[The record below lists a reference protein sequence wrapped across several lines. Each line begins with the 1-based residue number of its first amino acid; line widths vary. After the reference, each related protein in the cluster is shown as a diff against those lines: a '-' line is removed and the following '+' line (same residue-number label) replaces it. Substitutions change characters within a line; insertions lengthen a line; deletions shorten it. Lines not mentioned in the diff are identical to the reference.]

1 MNVDDWIRDL
11 EAIEKSALE
20 RLALARELAAIDDV
34 RVWALG
40 RKAGQVTA
48 LLKTLRD
55 VPPEERPRAGEAANR
70 VKEAIEQA
78 LDARTAAVEA
88 ASRPELQPLDVTL
101 PGRRS
106 PLGRLHPL
114 TQVARDIES
123 IFVALGFRVA
133 TGPEIEDE
141 RHNFEA
147 LNTPADHPARDM
159 QDTFYLGGPFLLRT
173 QTSPVQIRLM
183 ESGPPPIRAIMPGR
197 VFRRDSD
204 ATHSPMFHQVE
215 GLAVDRQVSMA
226 DLKGVLMAFLRAFF
240 GDQTRARFR
249 PSFFPFTEPSAEVD
263 IGCVLCAGKGCRVC
277 KGSGWLEVL
286 GCGMVDPEVFR
297 AVGYD
302 PEDVTGY
309 AFGMGIERLTM
320 LRYAIDDMR
329 LLFENDH
336 RFLEQF

>member
-1 MNVDDWIRDL
+1 MKVEEWIAELADVEREL
-11 EAIEKSALE
+11 SV
-20 RLALARELAAIDDV
+20 RLANAQDVSQVEDV

-40 RKAGQVTA
+40 RKAGRVTS
-48 LLKTLRD
+48 LMRRLRD
-55 VPPEERPRAGEAANR
+55 LAPEDRPRAGDAVNSAKVR
-70 VKEAIEQA
+70 IERA
-78 LDARTAAVEA
+78 LDGPIVGSGNR
-88 ASRPELQPLDVTL
+88 QPTLPAIDVTL
-101 PGRRS
+101 PGRRPPRGS
-106 PLGRLHPL
+106 LHPL
-114 TQVARDIES
+114 TQVRRRIEE
-123 IFVALGFRVA
+123 IFVGLGFRIEQ
-133 TGPEIEDE
+133 GPEIEDE
-141 RHNFEA
+141 HHNFEA

-159 QDTFYLGGPFLLRT
+159 QDTFYLSGHFLLRT

-183 ESGPPPIRAIMPGR
+183 ETSRPPIRAIMPGR

-215 GLAVDRQVSMA
+215 GLLVDSGVTMA
-226 DLKGVLMAFLRAFF
+226 HLKGALMSFLTAFF
-240 GDQTRARFR
+240 GEGTRARFR

-263 IGCVLCAGKGCRVC
+263 IACVLCMGAGCRVC

-302 PEDVTGY
+302 PESVTGY

>member
-1 MNVDDWIRDL
+1 MNVDEWIATL
-11 EAIEKSALE
+11 EAIERE
-20 RLALARELAAIDDV
+20 ALARLSNASGAAEVEDV

-40 RKAGQVTA
+40 RKAGRVTSSMKA
-48 LLKTLRD
+48 LRELD
-55 VPPEERPRAGEAANR
+55 PADRPRAGDAVNRTKARIEEALSA
-70 VKEAIEQA
+70 A
-78 LDARTAAVEA
+78 LAVGNLR
-88 ASRPELQPLDVTL
+88 RPRLPPIDVTL
-101 PGRRS
+101 PGRRPPTGS
-106 PLGRLHPL
+106 LHPL
-114 TQVARDIES
+114 TQVRRRIEEIFAR
-123 IFVALGFRVA
+123 LGFQIEH
-133 TGPEIEDE
+133 GPEIEDE
-141 RHNFEA
+141 HHNFEA
-147 LNTPADHPARDM
+147 LNTPPDHPARDM

-183 ESGPPPIRAIMPGR
+183 EANPPPIRAIMPGR

-215 GLAVDRQVSMA
+215 GLFVDRGVTMGH
-226 DLKGVLMAFLRAFF
+226 LKGILTSFLGEFF
-240 GDQTRARFR
+240 GAGTRARFR

-263 IGCVLCAGKGCRVC
+263 IGCVLCAGAGCRVC

-286 GCGMVDPEVFR
+286 GCGMVDPAVFQ

-302 PEDVTGY
+302 PELVTGY

-336 RFLEQF
+336 RFLAQF

>member
-1 MNVDDWIRDL
+1 MNVDEWI
-11 EAIEKSALE
+11 AALE
-20 RLALARELAAIDDV
+20 QVETEALARLATATAAAQVEDV

-40 RKAGQVTA
+40 RKAGRITS
-48 LLKTLRD
+48 LMKGLRD
-55 VPPEERPRAGEAANR
+55 LEPGERPRAGDAVNRTKARIDEALSLALAAEPAR
-70 VKEAIEQA
+70 RPTPPAI
-78 LDARTAAVEA
+78 
-88 ASRPELQPLDVTL
+88 DVTL
-101 PGRRS
+101 PGRRHPTGS
-106 PLGRLHPL
+106 LHPL
-114 TQVARDIES
+114 TQVRRRIEDI
-123 IFVALGFRVA
+123 FAGLGFRIEH
-133 TGPEIEDE
+133 GPEIEDE
-141 RHNFEA
+141 HHNFEA

-159 QDTFYLGGPFLLRT
+159 QDTFYLGGSFLLRT

-183 ESGPPPIRAIMPGR
+183 EANPPPIRAIMPGR

-215 GLAVDRQVSMA
+215 GLFVDRGVTMGH
-226 DLKGVLMAFLRAFF
+226 LKGVLMSFLTAFF
-240 GDQTRARFR
+240 GAGTRARFR

-263 IGCVLCAGKGCRVC
+263 IGCVLCAGSGCRVC

-286 GCGMVDPEVFR
+286 GCGMVDPAVFH

-302 PEDVTGY
+302 PEVVTGY

-336 RFLEQF
+336 RFLAQF

>member
-1 MNVDDWIRDL
+1 MNVEEWITLL
-11 EAIEKSALE
+11 EDVDKEAHS
-20 RLALARELAAIDDV
+20 RLAAVGDVGQVEDV

-40 RKAGQVTA
+40 RKAGRITVLMKA
-48 LLKTLRD
+48 LREIA
-55 VPPEERPRAGEAANR
+55 PEDRPRAGDAVNRIKARIEDALGEALAR
-70 VKEAIEQA
+70 RGEKRRSLPAI
-78 LDARTAAVEA
+78 
-88 ASRPELQPLDVTL
+88 DVTL
-101 PGRRS
+101 PGRRPPVGS
-106 PLGRLHPL
+106 LHPL
-114 TQVARDIES
+114 TQVRRRIEE
-123 IFVALGFRVA
+123 IFAALGFQIEQ
-133 TGPEIEDE
+133 GPEIEDE
-141 RHNFEA
+141 HHNFEA

-183 ESGPPPIRAIMPGR
+183 EANPPPIRAIMPGR

-215 GLAVDRQVSMA
+215 GLYVDRAVTMA
-226 DLKGVLMAFLRAFF
+226 DLKGVLMSFLTAFF
-240 GDQTRARFR
+240 GEGTRARFR

-263 IGCVLCAGKGCRVC
+263 IGCVLCAGSGCRVC

-286 GCGMVDPEVFR
+286 GCGMVDPAVFE

-302 PEDVTGY
+302 SEAVTGY

-336 RFLEQF
+336 RFLAQF